1 MPLVTPRPWCRQ
13 AASWALNCGLV
24 SGLVFGLVALA
35 HAQAALP
42 SPVKVEIA
50 VQDPRT
56 QALQAWWWRP
66 AAPVDDGP
74 VAQATSKPRPAVL
87 LLHGC
92 AGMLNS
98 QGLPNERMRVY
109 SQLLAHQGWHVL
121 ALDSFASR
129 GVREICTRSSAQAA
143 AVNLS
148 TRVEDVRVFL
158 RWLTGQQTV
167 DSRKLAVVGWS
178 NGGSTVLDLTHRSSN
193 APAQDAEALQA
204 SLRLA
209 VAFYPG
215 CAARQRLGYQPIVPV
230 VLMVG
235 LADDWTA
242 PEPCLQLAS
251 DAVRVHAF
259 PGAYHGFDANGPVR
273 FRSDIRL
280 GTRSEGVHMG
290 GQPEAREQ
298 SRELLVQALKEALR
312 PDHSGR

>member
-1 MPLVTPRPWCRQ
+1 MPLDISRPGSRQ
-13 AASWALNCGLV
+13 ALPRALKYGLV
-24 SGLVFGLVALA
+24 SGLVFGLLTLA

-56 QALQAWWWRP
+56 QALHAWWWRP
-66 AAPVDDGP
+66 ADHADDGTM
-74 VAQATSKPRPAVL
+74 AQATTQPRPAVL

-92 AGMLNS
+92 AGMLDS
-98 QGLPNERMRVY
+98 QGRPNERMRVY

-193 APAQDAEALQA
+193 TPAQDAEALQA

-215 CAARQRLGYQPIVPV
+215 CAARQRLGYQPVVPV

-280 GTRSEGVHMG
+280 GKRSEGVHVG
-290 GQPEAREQ
+290 GQPEARRQ
-298 SRELLVQALKEALR
+298 SRELLVQALQQAL
-312 PDHSGR
+312 D